1 MALAGSCSLLA
12 AIYVPVCYNVAL
24 RKVLLGRRLAKLG
37 NWALAGAALTAFV
50 LIFSSKLVGI
60 LNVVK
65 TQ

>member
-24 RKVLLGRRLAKLG
+24 HKVLIGSRFIRLG
-37 NWALAGAALTAFV
+37 NWALSGTALTVFV

-60 LNVVK
+60 IN